1 MLEFNFNQTLPCG
14 RPRQLYSCFHLTLDY
29 PHLSLSVR
37 SPQTKEQNNRRC
49 PYSHSQPYFNLS
61 SISFIS
67 IVMYDIT
74 DKH

>member
-1 MLEFNFNQTLPCG
+1 MLEFYFNQTLPCV
-14 RPRQLYSCFHLTLDY
+14 RPHQLYSFFHLTLDY

-49 PYSHSQPYFNLS
+49 PYGNSQPYFNLS
-61 SISFIS
+61 SIFVIS